1 MGNRC
6 VEEKG
11 NIWNR
16 LKQYLGEHRRR
27 FEHRFGC
34 NDAEK
39 HVDIR
44 KYRLK
49 YGIGIAVIILVL
61 AGAAIHTQQR
71 IERER
76 AELAESQA
84 AERRRIEEQESV
96 AQSIA
101 ESVAESVA
109 ARESEKARIDGLLEG
124 EVREAYQK
132 LFEALSDEK
141 YGEAADCLYA
151 QEDILESFY
160 ETTLGGECYLY
171 DGESLKKEDSGYGLL
186 VNQSGI
192 AYLGDWKNG
201 LPDGEGTAIRVLV
214 LDDIRYDLS
223 SGGWKEGK
231 MNGDG
236 VTGYCY
242 YNGVEEPR
250 IREIWKKG
258 TFEENLMS
266 GEIAYSSINA
276 AGEEIQWK
284 ILAEGGKTVVDERWT
299 ASEENTQFRLSS
311 ETSDLHD
318 YVLQAGRTDEVM
330 WKNMVEWKK

>member
-1 MGNRC
+1 M
-6 VEEKG
+6 EEKG

-16 LKQYLGEHRRR
+16 LKQYLGEQKRR
-27 FEHRFGC
+27 FEHRFGWS
-34 NDAEK
+34 DKGK
-39 HVDIR
+39 HADIR

-84 AERRRIEEQESV
+84 AERRRIEEQESIE
-96 AQSIA
+96 QSIA
-101 ESVAESVA
+101 ESLAESVA

-132 LFEALSDEK
+132 LFETLSDGK
-141 YGEAADCLYA
+141 YGEAADCLNA
-151 QEDILESFY
+151 QEDVLESFY
-160 ETTLGGECYLY
+160 ENTLGGEFYLY
-171 DGESLKKEDSGYGLL
+171 DGERLKKENSGYGLV

-223 SGGWKEGK
+223 SGSWKEGK
-231 MNGDG
+231 MNGAG

-250 IREIWKKG
+250 IQEIWKKG
-258 TFEENLMS
+258 TFEENLMV

-284 ILAEGGKTVVDERWT
+284 ILAEDGKTVVDERWM

-311 ETSDLHD
+311 DTSDLHD
-318 YVLQAGRTDEVM
+318 YVLQAGRADEVM